1 MSFTSL
7 FFLLSGGMIGTFF
20 RYFLT
25 KILTSYKVFNIVNM
39 PVAVLIIN
47 ISGSLLFA
55 LFIYFTKYFTLS
67 DNFKLFIFTGFLGSY
82 TTYST
87 YIFEAT
93 TLCFEKEIMLGVL
106 YICLSFFIPFF
117 IMYLSFVKLNA

>member
-7 FFLLSGGMIGTFF
+7 FFLLSGGMIGTFV

-25 KILTSYKVFNIVNM
+25 KILTSYKFFNILSM
-39 PVAVLIIN
+39 PIAVLIIN

-55 LFIYFTKYFTLS
+55 LFIYLTKYFTLS
-67 DNFKLFIFTGFLGSY
+67 DNFKMFIFTGFLGSY